1 MRPFL
6 RIVVIGESGKTL
18 ERVQSVLV
26 TACTSNGPM
35 LSHTPPRY
43 RKPSESAGTNNE
55 PSNKEEFLHNGEK
68 VISIF
73 SAFNV
78 SHLAVANDTVICD
91 VAYIPG
97 HPDFLLQAISRLPLE
112 ISPRENLYKSVFLD
126 I

>member
-1 MRPFL
+1 MSRGDCE
-6 RIVVIGESGKTL
+6 VVIADEQGKPL

-73 SAFNV
+73 S
-78 SHLAVANDTVICD
+78 TYYC
-91 VAYIPG
+91 
-97 HPDFLLQAISRLPLE
+97 
-112 ISPRENLYKSVFLD
+112 
-126 I
+126 